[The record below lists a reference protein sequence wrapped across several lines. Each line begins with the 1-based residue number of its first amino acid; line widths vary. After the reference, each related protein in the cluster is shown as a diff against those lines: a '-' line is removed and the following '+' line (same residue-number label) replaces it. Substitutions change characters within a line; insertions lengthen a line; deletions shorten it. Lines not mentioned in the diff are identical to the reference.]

1 MSLHSNDYKVA
12 LIVGTGAGLSSSL
25 ARALTQAGLRVA
37 VASRQPEK
45 LAALC
50 SQTGASAFAVD
61 AADADQVRKLFE
73 SVEHA
78 LGAPDVVIYNAAARV
93 RGTFVALKPAEVANA
108 ISVSAFGG
116 FLVAQQA
123 ARGMLPNHHGRGGV
137 QGNRQGP

>member
-25 ARALTQAGLRVA
+25 ARALTQEGLRVA

-93 RGTFVALKPAEVANA
+93 RGTFVAPKPAEVANA